1 MRLFVYQIGGRDNDR
16 VIGVAYDTDT
26 MRALIELAELRGAS
40 GVSLHGTVPHMR
52 ESVSGE
58 FTLSEAKREYCKAVD
73 AATASIMDGI
83 DPAFAMMDM
92 D

>member
-16 VIGVAYDTDT
+16 IIGVAHDTDT
-26 MRALIELAELRGAS
+26 MRSLIELAELRGAT

-73 AATASIMDGI
+73 AATAEIMGG
-83 DPAFAMMDM
+83 FASYFLMQP
-92 D
+92 